1 MHFPK
6 ITALLTFLAIG
17 AAVAV
22 PTADNT
28 IETRNKWAGATITPA
43 VHHVQVGGANIF
55 QYTPAFVFAIPG
67 DTIRFDFRQLNHTI
81 TQSSFTEPCK
91 AHANGFDSGFKP
103 NRNGDPG
110 ITVDYVVP
118 KHDGPIWFYCKQG
131 KHCSVNGMVFA
142 INPTVEKD
150 FTAFFNNAKKSVQ

>member
-1 MHFPK
+1 MYFPK
-6 ITALLTFLAIG
+6 FTALLTLLAIG
-17 AAVAV
+17 SAVAV
-22 PTADNT
+22 PAGENS
-28 IETRNKWAGATITPA
+28 IEARNKYAGASYTPS

-55 QYTPAFVFAIPG
+55 QFTPAFVFAIPG

-81 TQSSFTEPCK
+81 TQSTFDNPCK
-91 AHANGFDSGFKP
+91 ASGGFDSGFKP
-103 NRNGDPG
+103 NAKGDPG
-110 ITVDYVVP
+110 VTVDYVVP
-118 KHDGPIWFYCKQG
+118 QSNGPLWYYCRQG